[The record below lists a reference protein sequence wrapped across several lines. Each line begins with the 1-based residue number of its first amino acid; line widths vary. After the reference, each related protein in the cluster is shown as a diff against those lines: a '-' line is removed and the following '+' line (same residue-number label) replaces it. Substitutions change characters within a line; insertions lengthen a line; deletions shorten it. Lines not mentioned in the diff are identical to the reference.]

1 MKLEPMVYHD
11 HRIKPVR
18 IADGVYRKIP
28 YYVLN
33 LGTHPCAYVDTAP
46 AGITTVNP
54 YDISC
59 HGGVTYTDNRLAT
72 VEHEGT
78 FIGWD
83 YAHWG
88 DYDGYLGATN
98 GYASV
103 DDKRWTTEEIVA
115 ECKAVIDQIFYECAA
130 DKMEGYGCIAA
141 LYEAASKAQTVKRM
155 AALTKLL
162 AISAPI
168 SFMAGLAN
176 TTIV

>member
-11 HRIKPVR
+11 HRIEPVR
-18 IADGVYRKIP
+18 IADGVYRKMP

-72 VEHEGT
+72 VEGKGI

-83 YAHWG
+83 YAHCG
-88 DYDGYLGATN
+88 DYDGYRGAMHE
-98 GYASV
+98 YAFGFA
-103 DDKRWTTEEIVA
+103 KKWTTEEIVA
-115 ECKAVIDQIFYECAA
+115 ECKAVIDQIFE
-130 DKMEGYGCIAA
+130 IW
-141 LYEAASKAQTVKRM
+141 M
-155 AALTKLL
+155 AEKWTK
-162 AISAPI
+162 S
-168 SFMAGLAN
+168 N
-176 TTIV
+176 